1 MASKQLTN
9 TGVQLGDETH
19 PLNSTSSEIIQKNP
33 ILYSLLTMSDE
44 EFNTEYR
51 SRENDAAANFKAQS
65 SQHSSNEST
74 SSTSTKT
81 SNKRK
86 AMANFDDQSLI
97 EEEVY
102 CNVTWDTILCWPAT
116 EAGVTIRL
124 PCLPLP
130 RLGPEKFGYRTCG
143 PNGRWEGR
151 FPGDT
156 SMPIGFSNYTT
167 CYTPESMDIYNKF
180 FLNKPPAQ
188 AQMIKDSISAVR
200 TMKVV
205 GLWVSFVSCLLEL
218 FFFFYFRSLRC
229 HRTRIHRNL
238 FVSIIV
244 QVFIRL
250 LAYVDQYIAR
260 AQSGE
265 IAGSPSGSSGAIY
278 DTYALLEYT
287 KTVQFMWMLIEGMY
301 LHNQIAVSVF
311 SKKANYV
318 VFYSMGWGVLIPL
331 TVAWCVTPA
340 LTNKNKRGLPVGV
353 ARPLIITVSARIRF
367 GEKAYYRS

>member
-1 MASKQLTN
+1 
-9 TGVQLGDETH
+9 
-19 PLNSTSSEIIQKNP
+19 
-33 ILYSLLTMSDE
+33 
-44 EFNTEYR
+44 
-51 SRENDAAANFKAQS
+51 
-65 SQHSSNEST
+65 
-74 SSTSTKT
+74 
-81 SNKRK
+81 
-86 AMANFDDQSLI
+86 
-97 EEEVY
+97 
-102 CNVTWDTILCWPAT
+102 
-116 EAGVTIRL
+116 
-124 PCLPLP
+124 
-130 RLGPEKFGYRTCG
+130 
-143 PNGRWEGR
+143 
-151 FPGDT
+151 
-156 SMPIGFSNYTT
+156 MPIGFSNYTT

-340 LTNKNKRGLPVGV
+340 LTNKNKCWY
-353 ARPLIITVSARIRF
+353 AYYYRPTIWIIEVPRILIIVVNLGFLLNIIRVLVLKLQDSHTNEAQFIKVRKTINALFLLHLLGITNFLVMIPPAQDPVKFAIWAYTSYFLVSSQGFIISLLYCFLNGEVSVEYIDVYIARLRTLGARALASAF
-367 GEKAYYRS
+367 GVRAEQHKLLCIQR